1 MDKIKVGIVNYLNTK
16 PMLYGIERSVVMD
29 RIELIKEYPSKV
41 AHELIKGHI
50 DVGLVPVAVIPQVR
64 GAQIITDYGIACD
77 GPVAS
82 VCLLSEVPLEE
93 IKTVLLDYQSRTSA
107 NLVKILLES
116 YWKHPVTYE
125 DTRVDFGERI
135 KGDVAGLVIGDR
147 CLALRN
153 KVKYVYD
160 LGEAW
165 KQFSKL
171 PFVFAA
177 WVSNK
182 PLPEDF
188 IQQFNEANQAGVAA
202 IDKVIEATECDDCEP
217 GIYFKENIN
226 YLLDSK
232 KRKGLEL
239 FLHLL
244 KSVDQ

>member
-16 PMLYGIERSVVMD
+16 PMLYGIERSAVMD

-135 KGDVAGLVIGDR
+135 RGDVAGLVIGDR
-147 CLALRN
+147 CLALRK

-188 IQQFNEANQAGVAA
+188 IQQFNEANKAGVAA
-202 IDKVIEATECDDCEP
+202 IDKVIEATECVDCEP

>member
-1 MDKIKVGIVNYLNTK
+1 
-16 PMLYGIERSVVMD
+16 MLYGIERSDVMD
-29 RIELIKEYPSKV
+29 RIELIREYPSKV
-41 AHELIKGHI
+41 AQELIKGHI

-116 YWKHPVTYE
+116 YWKHTVQYE

-135 KGDVAGLVIGDR
+135 KGDTAGLVIGDR
-147 CLALRN
+147 CLALRH

-188 IQQFNEANQAGVAA
+188 IQQFNEANKAGVAA
-202 IDKVIEATECDDCEP
+202 IDKVIEATECADCEP

-226 YLLDSK
+226 YVLDSK